1 MGTVL
6 SGKGYNCV
14 KLYKEN
20 GANRALKL
28 GVFMFFFFF
37 FFNLDFKKY
46 SILLL
51 LTFFNRR
58 QNIGLRILLISIIVM
73 YSE

>member
-37 FFNLDFKKY
+37 FF
-46 SILLL
+46 
-51 LTFFNRR
+51 LT
-58 QNIGLRILLISIIVM
+58 
-73 YSE
+73 

>member
-28 GVFMFFFFF
+28 GVFMFLFF